1 MKYYRE
7 LSIMQPHAV
16 LTRLLIKLSIIILLV
31 YNIFLL
37 WTSLSPSMEQPSM
50 FVGIPN
56 IDKMEHFIQYF
67 ILACLWFLVLE
78 RKQIL
83 KWRRAKNGQKNVVL
97 KNSLAYSTAFSFY
110 TGVSI
115 ELLQFFSPGR
125 DCDIIDIIADALGI
139 LVGISI
145 IWIRRCR

>member
-1 MKYYRE
+1 MR
-7 LSIMQPHAV
+7 PHAI
-16 LTRLLIKLSIIILLV
+16 LTRLLIKLSIIILLA
-31 YNIFLL
+31 YNAFLL
-37 WTSLSPSMEQPSM
+37 WTSLSPSIEQPSM

-67 ILACLWFLVLE
+67 ILVCLWFFALE

-83 KWRRAKNGQKNVVL
+83 KWKGEKKGKKNVVM
-97 KNSLAYSTAFSFY
+97 KNNLAYSTAFSFY

-125 DCDIIDIIADALGI
+125 DCSIIDVIADALGI

-145 IWIRRCR
+145 IWIRRYR

>member
-7 LSIMQPHAV
+7 LSIMRPH
-16 LTRLLIKLSIIILLV
+16 LTKLLIKLSIIILLA
-31 YNIFLL
+31 YNVFLL
-37 WTSLSPSMEQPSM
+37 WTSLSPSIEQPSM

-56 IDKMEHFIQYF
+56 IDKAEHFIQYF
-67 ILACLWFLVLE
+67 ILVCLWFFALE

-83 KWRRAKNGQKNVVL
+83 KWRSKKGKKNVVM
-97 KNSLAYSTAFSFY
+97 KNNLAYSTAFSFY

-125 DCDIIDIIADALGI
+125 NCDIIDVIADALGI

-145 IWIRRCR
+145 IWIRRYR